1 MGEHVSGG
9 YGTGKEA
16 LLAATV
22 HVVARKG
29 LRGLT
34 YRAVAEIAGVNNS
47 LVAHHFGSRDALI
60 EAALDWSVNRS
71 IGLSGLENLPTNEED
86 FCGRLMAVIRE
97 NPDIQTF
104 QYEMI
109 LEAKRRPE
117 LAGAV
122 RRLYKSYIS
131 AISTG
136 LGHIGIS
143 GDTGVAQAAFAALDG
158 LVLQL
163 IAGMDE
169 DGVERSIRVLW
180 AALARATETP
190 GQFRAA
196 VIPEPVTS
204 SVPSSPEASGS

>member
-86 FCGRLMAVIRE
+86 FCGRLMALIRE

-109 LEAKRRPE
+109 LEARRRPE

-190 GQFRAA
+190 A
-196 VIPEPVTS
+196 S
-204 SVPSSPEASGS
+204 SERP

>member
-71 IGLSGLENLPTNEED
+71 IGLSGLENLPANEEE
-86 FCGRLMAVIRE
+86 FCGRLMALIRE

-109 LEAKRRPE
+109 LEARRRPE
-117 LAGAV
+117 LAPAV

-131 AISTG
+131 AISAG
-136 LGHIGIS
+136 LGHLGIS

-163 IAGMDE
+163 IAGMNE

-180 AALARATETP
+180 AALARAAETP
-190 GQFRAA
+190 A
-196 VIPEPVTS
+196 S
-204 SVPSSPEASGS
+204 SARQ